1 MGILEDA
8 GLDTFHSL
16 IGCNLSQTKPLL
28 NKSLQNAT
36 NVSISTYHLRS
47 KTIETLSNMPPGI
60 TEAWNIRFTK
70 LATLETD
77 LQPFLAPE
85 SEDLKDLQE
94 DALSQLSFQ
103 DEWFRCLNGMPFILL
118 CMSLFKIW
126 AVPLMACL
134 TPLIA
139 WILPYIFLKFMYKLP
154 ISTHQYTDIMK
165 TMWSGNMMAGPP
177 LATGSALVPEAPSML
192 TPRSIFQGLVM
203 AFSFIHSLVQ
213 PVQNAMHLY
222 KTDKT
227 LVENGKKI
235 IEIAKC
241 YNYFMWD
248 LEGLGVEFPFR
259 NSLEEIDLEDP
270 RRTIYLILEQPQRF
284 QIAFRDLAELEIL
297 WRIAKCRLLNPVLM
311 IEKGDSQLFQGTNIH
326 DISLGLN
333 AVSSPLSMTCKSHH
347 AALTGPNGGGKSSF
361 LRAVLQCALIAQ
373 AYGVAPAEKLVL
385 RRFDW
390 IISGLRLQDSPGA
403 LSMFE
408 TEVYFAAELLNRPT
422 DNGPGLVLY
431 DELFHSTNPPDGTR
445 TADKF
450 LQRLWAKEG
459 VVSIV
464 STHVFELVEAAP
476 SHVQRIQCNASI
488 LPDGDIDYLYN
499 VKEGI
504 CRVSSVQSI
513 WKRFGL

>member
-8 GLDTFHSL
+8 GLETFHSV
-16 IGCNLSQTKPLL
+16 IGCNLNQSKSLL
-28 NKSLQNAT
+28 NKNLQGST
-36 NVSISTYHLRS
+36 KVSSAAYHFRS
-47 KTIETLSNMPPGI
+47 KTIETLSALEPGI

-70 LATLETD
+70 MATLEAD

-85 SEDLKDLQE
+85 SGDLKDLQE

-118 CMSLFKIW
+118 CMAFFKIW

-139 WILPYIFLKFMYKLP
+139 WIIPYIFLKFMYKLP
-154 ISTHQYTDIMK
+154 ISTDQYADIMK
-165 TMWSGNMMAGPP
+165 VLWSGNITMGGIPSK
-177 LATGSALVPEAPSML
+177 TEVPSIL
-192 TPRSIFQGLVM
+192 TPRSVLQGLIM
-203 AFSFIHSLVQ
+203 AFSFIQSLVQ

-222 KTDKT
+222 KTDAT
-227 LVENGKKI
+227 LVQNGKKI
-235 IEIAKC
+235 IEIANC
-241 YNYFMWD
+241 YNYFRRD
-248 LEGLGVEFPFR
+248 LEALGVDFPFR
-259 NSLEEIDLEDP
+259 NSLDEIDLGDP

-284 QIAFRDLAELEIL
+284 QLAFRDLAELEVL
-297 WRIAKCRLLNPVLM
+297 WRIANCRLLHPVLM
-311 IEKGDSQLFQGTNIH
+311 IERGDSPLFKGTNIR
-326 DISLGLN
+326 DVSLGLN
-333 AVSSPLSMTCKSHH
+333 AVPSPISMSGESHH

-390 IISGLRLQDSPGA
+390 IISGLRLQDSPGS

-450 LQRLWAKEG
+450 LQRLWGKKG

-476 SHVQRIQCNASI
+476 SHVQRIQCNASV
-488 LPDGDIDYLYN
+488 LQNGEVDYLYN

-504 CRVSSVQSI
+504 CTVSSVQSI

>member
-8 GLDTFHSL
+8 GLDTFHSVL
-16 IGCNLSQTKPLL
+16 GCTLSQTKSLL
-28 NKSLQNAT
+28 HRNLERAT
-36 NVSISTYHLRS
+36 RVSS
-47 KTIETLSNMPPGI
+47 KTYQTRVKTIQTLSSFPPGI
-60 TEAWNIRFTK
+60 SMAWDLRFK
-70 LATLETD
+70 RLATLEAS

-103 DEWFRCLNGMPFILL
+103 DSWFRCLNGMPFILL
-118 CMSLFKIW
+118 VISLFKVW

-154 ISTHQYTDIMK
+154 ISNDQYTDIMK
-165 TMWSGNMMAGPP
+165 VLWTGNIMAPK
-177 LATGSALVPEAPSML
+177 PEIPSIL
-192 TPRSIFQGLVM
+192 TPRSVLQALIM

-213 PVQNAMHLY
+213 PIQNAMHLY
-222 KTDKT
+222 KTDIT
-227 LVENGKKI
+227 LVQNGHKI

-241 YNYFMWD
+241 YREFEHD
-248 LEGLGVEFPFR
+248 LAGLELEFPFR
-259 NSLEEIDLEDP
+259 NSLDEIDLEDP
-270 RRTIYLILEQPQRF
+270 RRAIYLLVEQPKRF
-284 QIAFRDLAELEIL
+284 QFAFRDFAELEIL
-297 WRIAKCRLLNPVLM
+297 WKIANCKLLNPVFM
-311 IEKGDSQLFQGTNIH
+311 IERGNSPLFQGTNIR
-326 DISLGLN
+326 DISLGIEG
-333 AVSSPLSMTCKSHH
+333 VPSSLAFTGTSHH

-373 AYGVAPAEKLVL
+373 AYGVAPADKLIL
-385 RRFDW
+385 RRFEW
-390 IISGLRLQDSPGA
+390 IISGLRLQDSPGTM
-403 LSMFE
+403 SMFE
-408 TEVYFAAELLNRPT
+408 TEVAFAAELLEKET
-422 DNGPGLVLY
+422 EAGPGLILY

-450 LQRLWAKEG
+450 LQRLWAKDFY
-459 VVSIV
+459 VSIV
-464 STHVFELVEAAP
+464 STHVFDLVEKAP
-476 SHVQRIQCNASI
+476 AHVQRIQCNATE
-488 LPDGDIDYLYN
+488 LPDGEIDYLYN